1 MYHVFP
7 MHGDPAMKEM
17 PPEAL
22 EQVAAYFQV
31 LAEPTR
37 LRILN
42 LLRDGEKNVGDLA
55 QQCGYTAANVSRHLS
70 LMTKHGAVAR
80 LKNAQRQTLR
90 HRFAQGS
97 AAFQFIAAD
106 ALPGQNRFWRLRVGA
121 DNEGLCDGPQAPA
134 GRNAFHLP
142 GRVVP
147 IAARADQACIGAT
160 IDVVEHGVVAAVK
173 KILELPA
180 DGCKVFRGGKNEP
193 VRAQH
198 VCGASL

>member
-1 MYHVFP
+1 MSRS
-7 MHGDPAMKEM
+7 M
-17 PPEAL
+17 PC
-22 EQVAAYFQV
+22 VIWSAAILHASWSGTRRRV
-31 LAEPTR
+31 LRFRWCAEPFQWT
-37 LRILN
+37 N
-42 LLRDGEKNVGDLA
+42 PPDFWA
-55 QQCGYTAANVSRHLS
+55 QWPA
-70 LMTKHGAVAR
+70 

-97 AAFQFIAAD
+97 AAFQFMVAD

-121 DNEGLCDGPQAPA
+121 DNEGLCDGPKTPA

-147 IAARADQACIGAT
+147 IAARADQACIGAA

-173 KILELPA
+173 KILELSA

-193 VRAQH
+193 IRAQH
-198 VCGASL
+198 VCGTSLCGMQQSHLNGPILVGASACPCCICHL